1 MVKPRGGRM
10 KFKFE
15 KKYKFDT
22 GCYIQTYAIETFN
35 LYRGELE
42 KLYQSK
48 IRVLRMYRNML
59 GVFVVEY
66 VLDEE
71 QNNDR

>member
-1 MVKPRGGRM
+1 M

-22 GCYIQTYAIETFN
+22 GFHTQTYAIETFN

-42 KLYQSK
+42 KLHQSK
-48 IRVLRMYRNML
+48 IRVLRMYRNA
-59 GVFVVEY
+59 VFDFIVEY